1 MSDRIVIKALLDPIY
16 QTIQPTLFP
25 QTGYATYKDPKS
37 GRDCLIVE
45 SPQSM
50 SNRLEEL
57 VLKPNS
63 PNLELL
69 PLFNGLPYVVLFDKT
84 FNKIVASTVTLPHRI
99 GTGYI
104 AKHKESELGK
114 QLIPEINRNGLHL
127 TLFKYDPLSL
137 IHGVFL
143 SHLASSK
150 NKKNQVTLDGDKS
163 KVTRA
168 LTGRIEASNVV
179 VVPVGGASKDPI
191 SASSNKW
198 QLKGYFEGAEAQTKG
213 SSLGMGNLPYY
224 QEEYACETITATF
237 TIDRY
242 LLETYGLPEPAKNLL
257 VAIAQ
262 WKVLKFLDSP
272 IRLRTSEYDVVEI
285 DKSGLEADLSDLE
298 KHIPKLIEQC
308 TKEGL
313 FADPTVTEV
322 AITLKEKE
330 KSQPKTA
337 KKTKQE
343 VDK

>member
-69 PLFNGLPYVVLFDKT
+69 PLFNGLSYVVLFDKT
-84 FNKIVASTVTLPHRI
+84 LNKIVASTVTLPHRI

-114 QLIPEINRNGLHL
+114 QLVSEINRNGLYL
-127 TLFKYDPLSL
+127 TLFKYDPFSL

-143 SHLASSK
+143 SHLASGK
-150 NKKNQVTLDGDKS
+150 N

-213 SSLGMGNLPYY
+213 SSFGMGNLPYY

-272 IRLRTSEYDVVEI
+272 IRLRTSQYDVVEI
-285 DKSGLEADLSDLE
+285 NKSGLEANLSDLE
-298 KHIPKLIEQC
+298 KYIPKLIEQC

-313 FADPTVTEV
+313 FAKPSVTEV

-343 VDK
+343 VGK